1 MSVQS
6 LVLVWL
12 YNELIYRET
21 SEFKLKIWMCII
33 SRVSDMH
40 SRV

>member
-6 LVLVWL
+6 LVLLLL
-12 YNELIYRET
+12 YNELIYGET
-21 SEFKLKIWMCII
+21 FEFKLKIGMCII

>member
-6 LVLVWL
+6 VLLVWL
-12 YNELIYRET
+12 YNELIYRKT
-21 SEFKLKIWMCII
+21 FEFKLKIRMCII
-33 SRVSDMH
+33 SWVSDMH